1 MTKDFFT
8 DFIKDVKTDL
18 MDEFDRNF
26 ERKAFFD
33 QNWPREKY
41 PNHTGSLLMRTG
53 GLRRSIKAE
62 IQGNTIRFSS
72 SLPYAGIHNNG
83 GTIVVTEKMK
93 RYFWAMYLKAS
104 GAVKGKGSGDR
115 TRRFSTEAEFWKAM
129 ALKKAGARIRI
140 PARPF
145 IGHHR
150 EVDKAIEQAGD
161 RMMKKLNESLINDLK
176 P

>member
-104 GAVKGKGSGDR
+104 GAAV
-115 TRRFSTEAEFWKAM
+115 E
-129 ALKKAGARIRI
+129 
-140 PARPF
+140 PHRP
-145 IGHHR
+145 GR
-150 EVDKAIEQAGD
+150 SCLQTY
-161 RMMKKLNESLINDLK
+161 
-176 P
+176 